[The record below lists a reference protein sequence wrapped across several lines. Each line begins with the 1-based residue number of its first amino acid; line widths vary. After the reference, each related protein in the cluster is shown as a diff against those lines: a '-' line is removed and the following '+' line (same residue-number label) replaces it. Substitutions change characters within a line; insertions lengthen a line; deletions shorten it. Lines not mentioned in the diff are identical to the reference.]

1 MGKNEI
7 RVVVLTLMLV
17 GCSVPQHEHEEGRTQ
32 YAQKARI
39 DSARSVTM
47 EQQCRDKAAHQ
58 YNTRPARIQLE
69 GVVAFQGSYELRG
82 ATGSQEQFTC
92 TFETDGQ
99 FLHLSMR

>member
-7 RVVVLTLMLV
+7 RVVVLALMLV
-17 GCSVPQHEHEEGRTQ
+17 GCSASQHEEGQTQ

-58 YNTRPARIQLE
+58 YNTQPARIHLE
-69 GVVAFQGSYELRG
+69 GVDAFQGSYELRG